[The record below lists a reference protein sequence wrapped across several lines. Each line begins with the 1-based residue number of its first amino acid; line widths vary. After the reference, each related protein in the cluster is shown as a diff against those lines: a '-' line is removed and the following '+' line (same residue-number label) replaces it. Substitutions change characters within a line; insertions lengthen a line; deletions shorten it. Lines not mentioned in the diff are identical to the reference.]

1 MNCNL
6 RWFFIVFAFLSFS
19 LKLFSQAPQKANAA
33 EILLEMKK
41 LKVLGSLLY
50 IAAHPDDENT
60 RLLAYLSK
68 EKLYRTGYMSLT
80 RGDGGQNL
88 IGDEQGIELGLIR
101 TQELLAARKIDGAEQ
116 FFSNA
121 VDFGYSKRPEEAIA
135 IWGHEKVL
143 SDLVWVIRKFKPDV
157 LVCRFPKTGEGGHG
171 HHTASAI
178 LAEEAFFAAAD
189 TSRFKEQFSQGLSVW
204 QAKRLLWN
212 TFNFSGVNTQ
222 KVSQFKVDVGEY
234 NSLIGSSYGE
244 IASLSRSQHK
254 SQGFGVPAQR
264 GTSLEYFE
272 TIQGELPKTDLLD
285 VVNTKWSRIGLPEME
300 IKIDELLANY
310 NPNQPEKSLAKLVEI
325 HQLLQSQKPSDW
337 KAHKLMALNHII
349 EMCSGIFMESVST
362 DEFVAQGDSIHVKH
376 IINNRLGLP
385 LSDFKIQFLDK
396 TDTLNYA
403 DKNNNQTIDQ
413 HIALS
418 NDFPVSQPYWLNDN
432 ISSDTNNGTMT
443 LVQTGNPDNK
453 PLQSKLQFQ
462 LLGSVFEF
470 EKPIVFKSTDPVKGE
485 KYEWVKIV
493 PPVSITSEKRL
504 VLLDNKQNKE
514 IRFTI
519 TAKRKIKISQI
530 AVINSSIKTELML
543 NPADSSFS
551 KNQSK
556 KFSCVLGEGYNT
568 VMVYEDMRR
577 FSQDQRTIQYDHIP
591 KLYYGRSSEINTKVI
606 DVKIEGKQIGYI
618 KGAGDKVPE
627 ILMQLGYNVDMLNQ
641 KDLTTSNLKKYNAII
656 TGIRAYNTNEWMN
669 DVYEVLMDYVN
680 SGGVLLVQYNTSNS
694 IGPLKAKIGPYP
706 FSISRNRITDEHATV
721 NLIQPNHILLNYP
734 NKITS
739 KDFEGWLQERSIY
752 HAEGIDTHYQQLFSM
767 KDPGESENNGSLI
780 FTDFGKGRFIY
791 TGLVFFRQLPSGVDG
806 ACRLIANLLSKPQ
819 R

>member
-6 RWFFIVFAFLSFS
+6 RLLFIVFAFLSFS

-41 LKVLGSLLY
+41 LKVLGSVLY

-68 EKLYRTGYMSLT
+68 EKLYRTAYMSLT

-121 VDFGYSKRPEEAIA
+121 VDFGYSKRPEEAIS

-143 SDLVWVIRKFKPDV
+143 SDLVCVIRKFKPDV
-157 LVCRFPKTGEGGHG
+157 LICRFPKTGEGGHG

-178 LAEEAFFAAAD
+178 LAEEAFFAAGD

-222 KVSQFKVDVGEY
+222 KESQFKVDVGGY

-264 GTSLEYFE
+264 GTALEYFE
-272 TIQGELPKTDLLD
+272 TIRGELPKTDLLD

-310 NPNQPEKSLAKLVEI
+310 NSNQPEKSLAKLVEI
-325 HQLLQSQKPSDW
+325 HQWLQGQKPSDW
-337 KAHKLMALNHII
+337 KTHKLMALNHII

-376 IINNRLGLP
+376 VINNRLGLP

-453 PLQSKLQFQ
+453 PLQSKFQFQ

-493 PPVSITSEKRL
+493 PPVSIASEERL

-641 KDLTTSNLKKYNAII
+641 KDLTTSNLKKYDAII

-706 FSISRNRITDEHATV
+706 FSISRNRITDEHAAV
-721 NLIQPNHILLNYP
+721 NLNQPNHVLLNYP

-739 KDFEGWLQERSIY
+739 KDFEGWVQERSIY

-791 TGLVFFRQLPSGVDG
+791 TGLVFFRQLPSGVEG

>member
-1 MNCNL
+1 
-6 RWFFIVFAFLSFS
+6 
-19 LKLFSQAPQKANAA
+19 
-33 EILLEMKK
+33 
-41 LKVLGSLLY
+41 
-50 IAAHPDDENT
+50 
-60 RLLAYLSK
+60 
-68 EKLYRTGYMSLT
+68 
-80 RGDGGQNL
+80 
-88 IGDEQGIELGLIR
+88 
-101 TQELLAARKIDGAEQ
+101 
-116 FFSNA
+116 
-121 VDFGYSKRPEEAIA
+121 
-135 IWGHEKVL
+135 
-143 SDLVWVIRKFKPDV
+143 
-157 LVCRFPKTGEGGHG
+157 
-171 HHTASAI
+171 
-178 LAEEAFFAAAD
+178 
-189 TSRFKEQFSQGLSVW
+189 
-204 QAKRLLWN
+204 
-212 TFNFSGVNTQ
+212 
-222 KVSQFKVDVGEY
+222 
-234 NSLIGSSYGE
+234 
-244 IASLSRSQHK
+244 
-254 SQGFGVPAQR
+254 
-264 GTSLEYFE
+264 
-272 TIQGELPKTDLLD
+272 
-285 VVNTKWSRIGLPEME
+285 
-300 IKIDELLANY
+300 
-310 NPNQPEKSLAKLVEI
+310 
-325 HQLLQSQKPSDW
+325 
-337 KAHKLMALNHII
+337 MALNHII